1 MPRIFV
7 TGETLSRKESAKGT
21 LISAKPDKI
30 AARNKKIRLSIGS
43 SPFLS
48 D

>member
-7 TGETLSRKESAKGT
+7 TGETISRNELAKGT
-21 LISAKPDKI
+21 FISAKPDKI
-30 AARNKKIRLSIGS
+30 VARNKKIRLSIAS
-43 SPFLS
+43 SSFIC

>member
-7 TGETLSRKESAKGT
+7 TGEMLSRNESAKGT
-21 LISAKPDKI
+21 FISAKPDKI
-30 AARNKKIRLSIGS
+30 VARNKKIRLSIGFS
-43 SPFLS
+43 SFLC